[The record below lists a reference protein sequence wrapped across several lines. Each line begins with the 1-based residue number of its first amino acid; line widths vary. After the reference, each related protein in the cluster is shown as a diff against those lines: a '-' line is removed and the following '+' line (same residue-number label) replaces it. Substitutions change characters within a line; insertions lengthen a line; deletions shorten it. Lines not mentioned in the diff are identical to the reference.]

1 MKVDKS
7 DKAIDNMSYKKDK
20 EDKQKDNGIMM
31 AGKVTSFDFKNFSKY
46 YDNVYKKGVYAVLS
60 SFLMQ
65 ISGFQ
70 TSGPVSRDI
79 FTRRT
84 RICGQKMHILQPGPK
99 I

>member
-46 YDNVYKKGVYAVLS
+46 YDNVYKKG
-60 SFLMQ
+60 
-65 ISGFQ
+65 IS
-70 TSGPVSRDI
+70 V
-79 FTRRT
+79 
-84 RICGQKMHILQPGPK
+84 
-99 I
+99 